1 MSSLALSAL
10 LELVDRDGSIADAEL
25 TKRVQGRPARG
36 ENEVGVQRIVEG
48 MRAALRAAQNTT
60 VSRKDVA
67 GHAGVTPALV
77 TYYFPERTDLIEA
90 ATLPVVSALVDR
102 TRSCFEHEGSA
113 RQRLCQVIEALL
125 DAYTRDAAVIALYSH
140 HRASTPETSLPDLLK
155 DFHTL
160 VEAFFEAW
168 LIEHPGSVYD
178 AAFLRKAMVGA
189 CRNLAPRRIEP
200 PDLCNPNDLGC
211 RGTAEMI
218 CSMLLGPTARE
229 TAGTPALVGVG
240 SSG

>member
-10 LELVDRDGSIADAEL
+10 LALVDPNGDVSDVAD

-36 ENEVGVQRIVEG
+36 ENEVGVKKIVEG
-48 MRAALRAAQNTT
+48 MQAALRALQNTK

-67 GHAGVTPALV
+67 SHAGVTAALV

-90 ATLPVVSALVDR
+90 ATQPVVRALVDR
-102 TRSCFEHEGSA
+102 TKACFEHEGPA
-113 RQRLCQVIEALL
+113 RQRLCQAIEVLL
-125 DAYTRDAAVIALYSH
+125 EAYTRDAAVIALYSD
-140 HRASTPETSLPDLLK
+140 HRASTPDRSVPDLLK
-155 DFHTL
+155 DLDAL

-168 LIEHPGSVYD
+168 LLEHPGSVYD

-189 CRNLAPRRIEP
+189 CRNLARRRNGA
-200 PDLCNPNDLGC
+200 PDQDTDHLGC
-211 RGTAEMI
+211 RGSAEMI

-229 TAGTPALVGVG
+229 AVGTPALVGVG
-240 SSG
+240 GP